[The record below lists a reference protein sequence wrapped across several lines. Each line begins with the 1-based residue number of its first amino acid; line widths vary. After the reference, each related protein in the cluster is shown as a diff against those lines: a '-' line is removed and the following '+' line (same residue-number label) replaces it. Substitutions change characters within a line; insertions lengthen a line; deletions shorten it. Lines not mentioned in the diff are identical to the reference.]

1 MTEIEQA
8 IQNEN
13 AQKYLRMLALAE
25 GTYKNSTSNPYNVAF
40 GGSTIAD
47 LSKHPGVARDFTQT
61 DGKAN
66 KTTAAG
72 AYQFIKPTWEN
83 LQASLKLPDFS
94 PRSQDLAALELIRRN
109 GALNDVLAG
118 NFDAANKRN
127 GGTWASLPS
136 SPYAQPKRS
145 QGFIEKALNTVTAS
159 AQAKTPNMNWDAE
172 IEGFLKQ
179 QPSTKQGAQPNWDSE
194 IDLFLKN
201 QTPQTAPT
209 PRKPKRSAFDDVL
222 RQVGLTGRYA
232 LEGAGQA
239 ADVVAEPVNAL
250 VRWMGGNAVAPS
262 KTAGRA
268 ADSLGLPK
276 PESSFERVIGDATR
290 TGFGA
295 ALPAGL
301 AAKLAPM
308 ATSTIG
314 RAVATGLAENPAAQI
329 GGGAGSGAGSGLARE
344 GGLNEWGQLAAGV
357 VGGVGGGL
365 AGNAAMRATSRA
377 SESVARRL
385 GVDSGVETLK
395 PRQMDD
401 AQLSTALR
409 NRLEIT
415 GGDWGA
421 IPDRV
426 KASVLQD
433 VRKANNLENLDAMAL
448 QRLADF
454 RALEVTPTRGTVTL
468 DPVLLTQEKNL
479 AKSGANSRLG
489 SAQGLA
495 QVEHGNNAQLIRQLQ
510 GLEGGREIDPLEAG
524 RLLSGRISSQRDALR
539 AAEQAA
545 WDSAKA
551 SPGYR
556 VPMQASVLS
565 DVNAALGESAM
576 MPFMDKNISAYMA
589 ALQANPEQFTPQ
601 AYQNLQSM
609 LSRAMASGGNEA
621 AAAGVARRVLESADL
636 RPAATQVPN
645 SGHLPVTARDGAF
658 LRATDPMPGDAMSAI
673 DAARR
678 ATRSAYAFE
687 DSSPLVRKV
696 LSDGSMSDPARIGKH
711 ILSATPDEAREIAR
725 HLDQQGLQMIRGA
738 LATDIKKRALG
749 GASDELGKVSQKSLN
764 SAISSIG
771 REKLGL
777 FFTPEEVQHLERV
790 GRVAGYTQFQP
801 AGSAVNNSNSGAL
814 LMGKGLDLLTG
825 ISSKIPLLNIDQQ
838 IDSLAN
844 WRGTSQALQAQ
855 RGLLSP
861 GGSAGAL
868 HYPNSNNAGRGLAI
882 GGLFAIPKDSDE
894 TKDHKRN

>member
-1 MTEIEQA
+1 M
-8 IQNEN
+8 
-13 AQKYLRMLALAE
+13 
-25 GTYKNSTSNPYNVAF
+25 GTYRITAPD
-40 GGSTIAD
+40 GGTYEITAPED
-47 LSKHPGVARDFTQT
+47 ATQE
-61 DGKAN
+61 
-66 KTTAAG
+66 
-72 AYQFIKPTWEN
+72 Q
-83 LQASLKLPDFS
+83 
-94 PRSQDLAALELIRRN
+94 
-109 GALNDVLAG
+109 VLA
-118 NFDAANKRN
+118 
-127 GGTWASLPS
+127 
-136 SPYAQPKRS
+136 YAKS
-145 QGFIEKALNTVTAS
+145 NYT
-159 AQAKTPNMNWDAE
+159 QAKQEA
-172 IEGFLKQ
+172 
-179 QPSTKQGAQPNWDSE
+179 GAQPGPMAQM
-194 IDLFLKN
+194 IMGQKV
-201 QTPQTAPT
+201 TPQ
-209 PRKPKRSAFDDVL
+209 RSMLENVG

-239 ADVVAEPVNAL
+239 ADVVAEPVNTL
-250 VRWMGGNAVAPS
+250 VRWMGGKAVAPS
-262 KTAGRA
+262 KTTNNLAN
-268 ADSLGLPK
+268 SLNLPK
-276 PESSFERVIGDATR
+276 PENGFERVIGDATR

-301 AAKLAPM
+301 AAKLAPA
-308 ATSTIG
+308 ATSTMG
-314 RAVATGLAENPAAQI
+314 RAITTGLAENPAAQI
-329 GGGAGSGAGSGLARE
+329 GGGAGSGAGSGMARE

-385 GVDSGVETLK
+385 GVDSAVETLK
-395 PRQMDD
+395 PQQMND

-409 NRLEIT
+409 SRLEIT

-421 IPDRV
+421 IPDRI

-433 VRKANNLENLDAMAL
+433 VRKANNLENLDAAAV

-454 RALEVTPTRGTVTL
+454 RALEITPTRGTVTL

-495 QVEHGNNAQLIRQLQ
+495 QVEHANNAQLIRQLQ

-524 RLLSGRISSQRDALR
+524 RLLSGGINARRNALR
-539 AAEQAA
+539 AAEQSA
-545 WDSAKA
+545 WDAAKA
-551 SPGYR
+551 SPGYKM
-556 VPMQASVLS
+556 PMQANILG
-565 DVNAALGESAM
+565 DVNAALGDAAM

-609 LSRAMASGGNEA
+609 LARAMASGGNEA
-621 AAAGVARRVLESADL
+621 AAAGVARRVLEAAEL

-645 SGHLPVTARDGAF
+645 PGNLPVTTRDGAF
-658 LRATDPMPGDAMSAI
+658 LRATDPMPSNAMGSI

-725 HLDQQGLQMIRGA
+725 HLDAQGLQTIRGA
-738 LATDIKKRALG
+738 LATDIKKRALSG
-749 GASDELGKVSQKSLN
+749 SSDELGKVSQKSLN
-764 SAISSIG
+764 SAISAAG
-771 REKLGL
+771 REKLGV

-838 IDSLAN
+838 IDSLVN
-844 WRGTSQALQAQ
+844 WRGTSKALQAQ
-855 RGLLSP
+855 KGLLSS

-868 HYPNSNNAGRGLAI
+868 QFANGNNAGRGLAI
-882 GGLFAIPKDSDE
+882 GGLFALPKDADE